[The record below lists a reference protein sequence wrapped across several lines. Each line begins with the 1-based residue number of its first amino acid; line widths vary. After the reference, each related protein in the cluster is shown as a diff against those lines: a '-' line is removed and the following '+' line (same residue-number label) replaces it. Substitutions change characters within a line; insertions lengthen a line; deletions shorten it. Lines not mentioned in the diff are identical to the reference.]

1 MIMKRNRLFAS
12 AKGFFA
18 VLATTLLFAGCE
30 GLFPETPD
38 VPPGTDITIKA
49 TTEKT
54 VSRTTLGVNDEV
66 VWQQGDYIYAID
78 AAGSAEGWAT
88 FDLTDGA
95 GTTSATFVGKQPD
108 FAGPYYL
115 YYGEEPHSLGT
126 YCVRVLA
133 NQKYDKNGGF
143 AQWVNPMVGVCEKLG
158 DDVEFKNVAGII
170 ELQITGTQSLSS
182 IEISAKEPLSGIF
195 NLVQDTRYERDD
207 RYAVEEGGSVTL
219 TEIGGV
225 QLEEGVAKTFKFVVI
240 PGTYTEFTVK
250 MTNADG
256 TVVTKTAEGEIVVE
270 RSKITPIAG
279 LVDSAE
285 PAEKPKYVNLQFV
298 EEDTSWHHIRV
309 KTEKAAYAVNQILY
323 MWGTDEFIDE
333 WMAANP
339 NKSILDMML
348 VEGGLYSEDVDFTY
362 NTVPGINYNFYALGL
377 FVSESQETYMAGD
390 IEHISYTSQV
400 PYDANATVSITVP
413 AETITENSA
422 VAKITPS
429 TPFARVYVASYSAT
443 VDANNPMEL
452 IYYNVFKNGNV
463 YENVTS
469 IIDAPVVDL
478 APEKEYVVY
487 AIGETPD
494 GKFTPLAKQFFT
506 TPAHVEA
513 SVAATATITELK
525 EWSVKFN
532 VTMSAGAVGYKVGC
546 WTADIVNSPNNA
558 NVDWAYQVSTLEG
571 ISTEPTFD
579 LSGLTEDTAYV
590 AFFIAYDANDHYGP
604 VSRVDFTTKAITPV
618 QGVAGYEAML
628 GSWTLSYTDA
638 QNTRH
643 QDDITITITENISGK
658 LFSIKGL
665 MGAGGSVY
673 GGSGD
678 DTVIARYNE
687 DGSIQIDW
695 EKGIADASNYGQ
707 SYEIYCSLLVGNSI
721 YYQGPM
727 IWANEQGTYKIGH
740 PSAPADSGYAFGA
753 WQKSDGEF
761 AGVLGGAH
769 YDVVMKKVSQSTSSA
784 STEVFG
790 RKDTISPT
798 WKSVGQLRLDKCG
811 LTPVDQK
818 DFGGLRIK

>member
-1 MIMKRNRLFAS
+1 MIMKRNRLFAA
-12 AKGFFA
+12 AKSIFA
-18 VLATTLLFAGCE
+18 VFATTLLFAGCE

-38 VPPGTDITIKA
+38 VPPGTDITITA
-49 TTEKT
+49 TTENT
-54 VSRTTLGVNDEV
+54 VSRTALGYVGDV
-66 VWQQGDYIYAID
+66 VWEQGDYIYVYD
-78 AAGSAEGWAT
+78 CSGSALNEIFT
-88 FDLTDGA
+88 LVDGVNS
-95 GTTSATFVGKQPD
+95 TSGIFSGKQPD
-108 FAGPYYL
+108 FAGPYQL
-115 YYGEEPHSLGT
+115 YYGEADNQYAKVSAT
-126 YCVRVLA
+126 
-133 NQKYDKNGGF
+133 QKYDQNGGF
-143 AQWVNPMVGVCEKLG
+143 SQFVNPMVCVCEKLG
-158 DDVEFKNVAGII
+158 GDVAFKNVAGII
-170 ELQITGTQSLSS
+170 ELQITGTQALSS
-182 IEISAKEPLSGIF
+182 IEISAKEPLSGKF
-195 NLVQDTRYERDD
+195 NMYSADYENGRYS
-207 RYAVEEGGSVTL
+207 VEDGAGVTL
-219 TEIGGV
+219 TEMGSV
-225 QLEEGVAKTFKFVVI
+225 QLDKNVARIFKFVVF

-250 MTNADG
+250 MTNEDG
-256 TVVTKTAEGEIVVE
+256 SVVTKTAEGEIVVE

-279 LVDSAE
+279 LVDDAAA
-285 PAEKPKYVNLQFV
+285 AEKPRYATLSFV
-298 EEDTSWHHIRV
+298 EEETNWHQAKVRGTFSSEVHGL
-309 KTEKAAYAVNQILY
+309 LY
-323 MWGTDEFIDE
+323 LWGTDEYVNSWLSANPDKTIVDL
-333 WMAANP
+333 MAA
-339 NKSILDMML
+339 
-348 VEGGLYSEDVDFTY
+348 EGGVYKEAIEFTY
-362 NTVPGINYNFYALGL
+362 DTVVGTNYNFYAVGL
-377 FVSESQETYMAGD
+377 YETDGTHMAVVG
-390 IEHISYTSQV
+390 EVHHLVHSPAV
-400 PYDANATVSITVP
+400 PYAENATVSIAVP
-413 AETITENSA
+413 VETITENSA

-429 TPFARVYVASYSAT
+429 TTFARVYVAFYSAT

-452 IYYNVFKNGNV
+452 IYYNVFKYGSV

-487 AIGETPD
+487 AIGETPE
-494 GKFTPLAKQFFT
+494 GKFTRLAKEFFT
-506 TPAHVEA
+506 TTKHTEA
-513 SVAATATITELK
+513 AVTATATIAEVK
-525 EWSVKFN
+525 DWSATFN
-532 VTMSAGAVGYKVGC
+532 VTMSQGAVGYKVGC
-546 WTADIVNSPNNA
+546 WTSDVVNSPNNA
-558 NVDWAYQVSTLEG
+558 EVDWAYQVSGLEG
-571 ISTEPTFD
+571 IATGSTFT
-579 LSGLTEDTAYV
+579 LANLNEDTAYT

-643 QDDITITITENISGK
+643 QDDVTITITENVAGK
-658 LFSIKGL
+658 TFNIKGM

-707 SYEIYCSLLVGNSI
+707 SYEIYCSLLVGTSI

-761 AGVLGGAH
+761 AGVVGGAH

-798 WKSVGQLRLDKCG
+798 WKSVGQLRLDKCD

-818 DFGGLRIK
+818 GFGGLRIK

>member
-1 MIMKRNRLFAS
+1 MKRNRLFAS

-54 VSRTTLGVNDEV
+54 VSRTTLGVNDDV
-66 VWQQGDYIYAID
+66 LWQQGDDISIRD
-78 AAGSAEGWAT
+78 VAGSAEGWVV
-88 FDLTDGA
+88 FNITDGV
-95 GTTSATFVGKQPD
+95 GSTSATFQGKQPD
-108 FAGPYYL
+108 FEGPYYL
-115 YYGEEPHSLGT
+115 YYGDITGLGSFCT
-126 YCVRVLA
+126 RIQA
-133 NQKYDKNGGF
+133 TQKYDKNGGF
-143 AQWVNPMVGVCEKLG
+143 SQYVNPMAAVCEKLG
-158 DDVEFKNVAGII
+158 DDVEFKNIAGII
-170 ELQITGTQSLSS
+170 ELQISGTQALSN

-390 IEHISYTSQV
+390 IEHISYTSEI
-400 PYDANATVSITVP
+400 PYDQSASLSIEIP
-413 AETITENSA
+413 EETLTENSA
-422 VAKITPS
+422 LARVTPS
-429 TPFARVYVASYSAT
+429 TPFSKVYVSFYSAT
-443 VDANNPMEL
+443 VDSDNSVEL
-452 IYYNVFKNGNV
+452 IYYNVFMHGGIH
-463 YENVTS
+463 ENVTS
-469 IIDAPVVDL
+469 ALEVPFGGL

-487 AIGETPD
+487 AIGETAE
-494 GKFTPLAKQFFT
+494 GKFTRLAKEFFT
-506 TPAHVEA
+506 TTKHTEA
-513 SVAATATITELK
+513 AVTATATIAEVK
-525 EWSVKFN
+525 DWSATFN
-532 VTMSAGAVGYKVGC
+532 VTMSQGAVGYKVGC
-546 WTADIVNSPNNA
+546 WTKDTVDHPSNA
-558 NVDWAYQVSTLEG
+558 EVDWAYQVSGLEG
-571 ISTEPTFD
+571 IATGSTFT
-579 LSGLTEDTAYV
+579 LANLNEDTAYT

-628 GSWTLSYTDA
+628 GNWTLSYTDA

-673 GGSGD
+673 GSSGD

-721 YYQGPM
+721 YFQGPM

-761 AGVLGGAH
+761 AGVVGGAH